1 VEEFVEEEIII
12 NNIDAMEVIEQKVA
26 EDAVEVDVEVVDND
40 DDNNNDGHFDD
51 DNKKI
56 LNPTIE
62 CEMAT

>member
-1 VEEFVEEEIII
+1 
-12 NNIDAMEVIEQKVA
+12 MEVIEQKVA
-26 EDAVEVDVEVVDND
+26 EDVVEVDVEVVEND

-51 DNKKI
+51 DNKNI